1 MADTTGTD
9 RFDALAREWD
19 LVPHHA
25 RRTADIAALL
35 KERIPLGGMVALEVG
50 AGTGLLSFALAG
62 ELSRVVASDPS
73 QGMVD
78 ILEDKIRQSG
88 IGNISCVRC
97 GDDLEG
103 VDGPFDLVLLQ
114 MALHH
119 VPDPRAFLRRASDR
133 IRQGGWIAVAD
144 LDSED
149 GSFHGPDVADVHFGF
164 DRSEIVE
171 WFARSGFEPISI
183 ETVHTM
189 SRQGPQG
196 PRNYPIFLATAR
208 KR

>member
-19 LVPHHA
+19 LAPHHV
-25 RRTADIAALL
+25 RRTTDIADLL
-35 KERIPLGGMVALEVG
+35 NERIPLAGMSALEVG

-62 ELSRVVASDPS
+62 RLSRVVASDPS

-88 IGNISCVRC
+88 IGNIASLRC
-97 GDDLEG
+97 GDDLDG

-119 VPDPRAFLRRASDR
+119 VPDPRAFLGRAAGK

-144 LDSED
+144 LDTED
-149 GSFHGPDVADVHFGF
+149 GSFHGPDVADIHFGF
-164 DRSEIVE
+164 KRSEIVE
-171 WFARSGFEPISI
+171 WFALAGFEPISI

-196 PRNYPIFLATAR
+196 SREYPIFLATAR

>member
-19 LVPHHA
+19 LAPHHV
-25 RRTADIAALL
+25 RRTTDIADLL
-35 KERIPLGGMVALEVG
+35 NERIPLAGMSALEVG

-62 ELSRVVASDPS
+62 QLSKVVASDPS

-88 IGNISCVRC
+88 IGNISSLRC
-97 GDDLEG
+97 GDDLDG

-119 VPDPRAFLRRASDR
+119 VPDPRAFLGRAAGK

-144 LDSED
+144 LDTED
-149 GSFHGPDVADVHFGF
+149 GSFHGPDVADIHFGF
-164 DRSEIVE
+164 KRSEIVE
-171 WFARSGFEPISI
+171 WFALAGFEPISI

-196 PRNYPIFLATAR
+196 SREYPIFLATAR

>member
-1 MADTTGTD
+1 MAEKTGTD
-9 RFDALAREWD
+9 RFDALAKEWD
-19 LVPHHA
+19 LAPLHV
-25 RRTADIAALL
+25 RRTADIAAAL
-35 KERIPLGGMVALEVG
+35 KERIPLRGMTALEVG

-88 IGNISCVRC
+88 IGNISSLQC

-103 VDGPFDLVLLQ
+103 ADGPFDLVVLQ

-119 VPDPRAFLRRASDR
+119 VPDPQAFLKRAFDK

-144 LDSED
+144 LDTED
-149 GSFHGPDVADVHFGF
+149 GSFHGPEVAGIHFGF
-164 DRSEIVE
+164 DRPEIVE
-171 WFARSGFEPISI
+171 WFGRAGFEPLSI

-189 SRQGPQG
+189 TRETPGG
-196 PRNYPIFLATAR
+196 PRDYPIFLATAR
-208 KR
+208 KP

>member
-19 LVPHHA
+19 LAPHHV
-25 RRTADIAALL
+25 RRTTDIADLL
-35 KERIPLGGMVALEVG
+35 EERIPLAGMSALEVG

-62 ELSRVVASDPS
+62 RLSRVVASDPS

-88 IGNISCVRC
+88 IGNIASLRC
-97 GDDLEG
+97 GDDLDG

-119 VPDPRAFLRRASDR
+119 VPDPRAFLGRAAGK

-144 LDSED
+144 LDTED
-149 GSFHGPDVADVHFGF
+149 GSFHGPDVADIHFGF
-164 DRSEIVE
+164 KRSEIVE
-171 WFARSGFEPISI
+171 WFALAGFEPISI

-196 PRNYPIFLATAR
+196 SREYPIFLATAR

>member
-19 LVPHHA
+19 LAPHHV
-25 RRTADIAALL
+25 RRTTDIADRLE
-35 KERIPLGGMVALEVG
+35 ERIPLTGMSALEVG

-62 ELSRVVASDPS
+62 RLSRVVASDPS

-88 IGNISCVRC
+88 IGNISSLRC
-97 GDDLEG
+97 GDDLDG
-103 VDGPFDLVLLQ
+103 VDGQFDLVLLQ

-119 VPDPRAFLRRASDR
+119 VPDPRAFLGRAAGK

-144 LDSED
+144 LDTED
-149 GSFHGPDVADVHFGF
+149 GSFHGPDVADIHFGF
-164 DRSEIVE
+164 KRSEIVE
-171 WFARSGFEPISI
+171 WFALAGFEPISI

-196 PRNYPIFLATAR
+196 SREYPIFLATAR

>member
-1 MADTTGTD
+1 M
-9 RFDALAREWD
+9 AREWD
-19 LVPHHA
+19 LAPHHV
-25 RRTADIAALL
+25 RRTTDITDRLE
-35 KERIPLGGMVALEVG
+35 ERIPLAGMSALEVG

-62 ELSRVVASDPS
+62 QLSKVVASDPS

-88 IGNISCVRC
+88 IGNISSLRC
-97 GDDLEG
+97 GDDLDG

-119 VPDPRAFLRRASDR
+119 VPDPRAFLGRAAGK

-144 LDSED
+144 LDTED
-149 GSFHGPDVADVHFGF
+149 GSFHGPDVADIHFGF
-164 DRSEIVE
+164 KRSEIVE
-171 WFARSGFEPISI
+171 WFALAGFEPISI

-196 PRNYPIFLATAR
+196 SREYPIFLATAR